1 MTVREYCVSIRELL
15 IQTEEYNW
23 VKLFNNFI
31 EDIEHNEEN
40 KYRNILKIYGGMGS
54 FNDLVLYKDGKPCIR
69 ENNELSQLRTALYSV
84 ISNNLLR

>member
-54 FNDLVLYKDGKPCIR
+54 FNDLVLYKDGKSCIR
-69 ENNELSQLRTALYSV
+69 ENNEFSQLRTALYSV
-84 ISNNLLR
+84 ISK